1 MKAGSAS
8 HLRSHLINVCR
19 GQGCHPTR
27 LQIWPTPSST
37 PSRCSVL
44 QAALYLTSASYKPS
58 FGIVNGIIWS
68 AAEHCQA
75 QAKHCH
81 SLDFAELVGSA
92 EMQATEQDGPGPQLQ
107 VLLGPSTHEAGAS
120 WWSCACRSNQCCL
133 VLASGQCCAWATGF
147 PRPCACSPQ
156 TLKSAR
162 SVLKHLAP
170 RPLASNSSTIV
181 ACSCIKTKPVWQLLV
196 SYSHLR
202 ALLDAGRQG
211 QAPCNCC

>member
-8 HLRSHLINVCR
+8 HLSSHLINVCC

-27 LQIWPTPSST
+27 LQIWPTPSLT
-37 PSRCSVL
+37 PSRSSVL

-58 FGIVNGIIWS
+58 FGIVIGIIWS

-75 QAKHCH
+75 QAKHAIPWTLPNWWAVPRCRRQSKSGL
-81 SLDFAELVGSA
+81 SLSCSSCWALQRMNLELVCGH
-92 EMQATEQDGPGPQLQ
+92 
-107 VLLGPSTHEAGAS
+107 VHVEAFS
-120 WWSCACRSNQCCL
+120 VVWFWP
-133 VLASGQCCAWATGF
+133 SGQCSAWATVF

-162 SVLKHLAP
+162 SVLKLAP
-170 RPLASNSSTIV
+170 RPFASTSST
-181 ACSCIKTKPVWQLLV
+181 AFTCSCIKTKPIWQLLV